1 MDFYKD
7 LYFQMVHA
15 SEQALRAL
23 DRQDFGTA
31 RSILISA
38 QQEAAEAR
46 YLEQEEAEASGLF
59 EAQALPPA
67 GNPPPFS
74 FVLTKENGRGR
85 SRENRFGRKDGP
97 RAVLS

>member
-7 LYFQMVHA
+7 LYFQMVRA

-23 DRQDFGTA
+23 ERQDFGTA

-38 QQEAAEAR
+38 QQAAEER

-85 SRENRFGRKDGP
+85 SKENRFGRKDGP
-97 RAVLS
+97 GAVLS